1 MARERHLSRLARVG
15 FRGFV
20 LDFDPDQQYRL
31 TAVQHDLA
39 TPLGKLELEEP
50 NKVADAAL

>member
-1 MARERHLSRLARVG
+1 MCPSADMASLITLSSQRTR
-15 FRGFV
+15 

-50 NKVADAAL
+50 NKVTDATL